1 MRVILLADVHA
12 NWEALLTLQRAE
24 PKPDAVLFAGD
35 AVGYGPDAANCARW
49 LLAHATAAARG
60 NHDEAIVRPDRSLKT
75 CQVFLP
81 ELEEAARETLE
92 FSRATLSRENVEGLA
107 RWPLAASANLGGA
120 AFYVTHG
127 SPVDPLGGAVNAATC
142 AEAELHSLFDGLTAD
157 VIVLGHT
164 HLPAI
169 RRFDG
174 RLIVNPGSLGQPRYG
189 VPDATY
195 AVWDDGNLQIK
206 HLHYDHEA
214 TIGKLRLMPLSPETA
229 DLLARLLENGM

>member
-12 NWEALLTLQRAE
+12 NWEALLSLQRAE

-35 AVGYGPDAANCARW
+35 AAGYGPDAANCARW
-49 LLAHATAAARG
+49 LLANATAAARG
-60 NHDEAIVRPDRSLKT
+60 NHDEVIVRPDRSLKT

-92 FSRATLSRENVEGLA
+92 FSRGMLSREDADGLA
-107 RWPLAASANLGGA
+107 RWPLTASANFGGA

-127 SPVDPLGGAVNAATC
+127 SPVDPLGGAVNSALIP
-142 AEAELHSLFDGLTAD
+142 EMELRALFDGITAD

-189 VPDATY
+189 APDATY

-214 TIGKLRLMPLSPETA
+214 TINKMRLMPLSPETV
-229 DLLARLLENGM
+229 DLLARLLENGI